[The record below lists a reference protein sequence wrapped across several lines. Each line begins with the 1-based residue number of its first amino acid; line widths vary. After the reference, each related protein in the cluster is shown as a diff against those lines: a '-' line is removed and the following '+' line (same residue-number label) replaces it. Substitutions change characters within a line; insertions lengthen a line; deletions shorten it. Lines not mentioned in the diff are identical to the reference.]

1 MRTNFIIMNS
11 PKAKELLKK
20 VVAEV
25 ENDGSIEA
33 IGEQLL
39 AIREIALKLEDP
51 LVVKTLRIL
60 KEKLEEDESL
70 DFDVELEI
78 PEEDLEEYEEPENHL
93 TYLLNLLV
101 DSDNKYNREEI
112 KWYRTAIWDE
122 LY

>member
-1 MRTNFIIMNS
+1 MNNS
-11 PKAKELLKK
+11 KAKDLLKNI
-20 VVAEV
+20 VSEV
-25 ENDGSIEA
+25 ENDGSIES
-33 IGEQLL
+33 IGVQLME
-39 AIREIALKLEDP
+39 IREIALQLEDP
-51 LVVKTLRIL
+51 LVVKTLRII

-70 DFDVELEI
+70 DFDIELEI

-93 TYLLNLLV
+93 SHLLSLLI

>member
-1 MRTNFIIMNS
+1 MNS

-25 ENDGSIEA
+25 EKDGSVES

-39 AIREIALKLEDP
+39 AIREIALQIEDP

-60 KEKLEEDESL
+60 KEKLDEDESL
-70 DFDVELEI
+70 DFDIELEI

-93 TYLLNLLV
+93 TYLLNLLI

-122 LY
+122 IY

>member
-25 ENDGSIEA
+25 ENDGSIES

-70 DFDVELEI
+70 EFDVELEI